1 MDSAG
6 AELMND
12 PAEMEECITV
22 RVPRGTSLALE
33 RAAIGAHARPGQ
45 LARRMLLDGLPASGF
60 EFAQADELGDGQD
73 DF

>member
-1 MDSAG
+1 M
-6 AELMND
+6 MNHTL
-12 PAEMEECITV
+12 EMEECITV

-45 LARRMLLDGLPASGF
+45 LARRMLIDGLRASGF
-60 EFAQADELGDGQD
+60 ELAPTTESGGNSV